1 MNELK
6 RKETMK
12 RFEVDVDITM
22 SCRIE
27 VGAES
32 EEQAKTI
39 VGNWIGDDP
48 WHYVKDGHY
57 MSHEFE
63 AVNECEPEEDGFPE
77 LTEALEYVREQLG
90 ESVVAVIKAQVDVCY
105 EQRRPL
111 ETDYD
116 DEVHDLLEEWGEE
129 HGHLSEEWWSES
141 VEFQDIIA
149 KI

>member
-1 MNELK
+1 
-6 RKETMK
+6 MK

-27 VGAES
+27 VDAES

-39 VGNWIGDDP
+39 VGNWIKDNP
-48 WHYVKDGHY
+48 WNYVKDGHWIC
-57 MSHEFE
+57 HEFE
-63 AVNECEPEEDGFPE
+63 DVNESEDEPDEEWDD
-77 LTEALEYVREQLG
+77 LRNALAYVREQLG
-90 ESVVAVIKAQVDVCY
+90 PDRVAVVKAQVNVCY
-105 EQRRPL
+105 EQRRPI

>member
-1 MNELK
+1 MA
-6 RKETMK
+6 K

-27 VGAES
+27 VDAES

-39 VGNWIGDDP
+39 VANWIGDDP

-63 AVNECEPEEDGFPE
+63 AVNEGEPEEDGFPE
-77 LTEALEYVREQLG
+77 LTEALDYVREQLG
-90 ESVVAVIKAQVDVCY
+90 ASIVAVVKAQVDVCY

-141 VEFQDIIA
+141 VEFSDIIA

>member
-1 MNELK
+1 
-6 RKETMK
+6 MK

-27 VGAES
+27 VDAES

-39 VGNWIGDDP
+39 VANWIGDDP
-48 WHYVKDGHY
+48 WNYVKDGHY

-63 AVNECEPEEDGFPE
+63 AVNECEGEINEEWGD
-77 LTEALEYVREQLG
+77 LRDALAYVREQLG
-90 ESVVAVIKAQVDVCY
+90 PDKVAVVKAQVNVCY
-105 EQRRPL
+105 EQRRPI

-116 DEVHDLLEEWGEE
+116 DTVHDLLEEWGEDNDY
-129 HGHLSEEWWSES
+129 GEEWWSPHC
-141 VEFQDIIA
+141 EFCDIIV